1 MKGTVPLV
9 KAHETALFGSKAV
22 GLGQAIRDG
31 LPVPPGVALSGA
43 IVEAVAAGNDRAIKQ
58 VAKTARPLGGP
69 LAVRSSARRLSGSA
83 KLRGPGSRS
92 RPVSHCPARSSRP

>member
-1 MKGTVPLV
+1 VKGTVPLV

-43 IVEAVAAGNDRAIKQ
+43 IVEAVAPA
-58 VAKTARPLGGP
+58 TT
-69 LAVRSSARRLSGSA
+69 
-83 KLRGPGSRS
+83 
-92 RPVSHCPARSSRP
+92 ARSSRWRRRRARWAARWPCARPPWTRTVPRPASPVSI